1 MTNRKGRKKM
11 FKYEGYYLYL
21 CKLLEEESNRLI
33 RETLNFD
40 IVLKKARAQLAL
52 EQFKQN
58 DSFFIERTVNAL

>member
-1 MTNRKGRKKM
+1 M
-11 FKYEGYYLYL
+11 FENEGYYLYL
-21 CKLLEEESNRLI
+21 CNLLEEESNRLI
-33 RETLNFD
+33 RETLNSD